1 MRGRYLGP
9 AALSGRHGRSS
20 WWVPFGAR
28 AYLCATEH
36 LREVTSDAADCLG
49 LDQRRQW
56 DELLKAA
63 REMPENYED
72 LTSQLGH
79 PQPVEVPT
87 EPLKEPEEPP
97 HDDMDAVEQ
106 MTPLEGAGGKGSS
119 IEIGQQSTSWDGRQA
134 STGQSTPAEIPYG
147 ERRKDLSSKGLE
159 GPLEDEQEKAGEDE
173 TESIGP
179 GEVLMTRSP
188 EKPDAS
194 TASSVLDKR
203 LYGRE
208 ISFHQ
213 LPEKDVPLNHEADRA
228 QWDEWVTQISQN
240 SFTSGGSKD
249 SSAGSQRKMFA
260 LKISVSK

>member
-1 MRGRYLGP
+1 MRGRYLGH

-87 EPLKEPEEPP
+87 EPLREPEEPS

-106 MTPLEGAGGKGSS
+106 MTPAGRSWRKRVINRNRTAIHFVGWASGKYWTVDSSRNPVWRNDGKTSVQKGSR
-119 IEIGQQSTSWDGRQA
+119 D
-134 STGQSTPAEIPYG
+134 PLKMN
-147 ERRKDLSSKGLE
+147 RRK
-159 GPLEDEQEKAGEDE
+159 
-173 TESIGP
+173 
-179 GEVLMTRSP
+179 P
-188 EKPDAS
+188 ERTKQNQ
-194 TASSVLDKR
+194 SVLAR
-203 LYGRE
+203 Y
-208 ISFHQ
+208 S
-213 LPEKDVPLNHEADRA
+213 
-228 QWDEWVTQISQN
+228 
-240 SFTSGGSKD
+240 
-249 SSAGSQRKMFA
+249 
-260 LKISVSK
+260 